1 MKPSSWPGL
10 IMFDLDGTLVETAP
24 EIAESINRTL
34 DIAGLPRLD
43 NTLIKKWIGK
53 GTAWLFGQVLEYSM
67 QDPQIRESDTYTHY
81 YPIFLNVY
89 SELSGQLSQPFDG
102 AFTCLDL
109 LKEKGYSLA
118 VVTNKDRPLTER
130 LLNQLKMNHWFDIVV
145 AGGDTPLGKPSAQ
158 PLQLALD
165 KSHKLANQSLFVG
178 DSSND
183 VRSAKSAGVPIW
195 VFSHGYNHGEPIEQE
210 NPDLVLHHFNDL
222 VHCLSTHSLVF
233 TA

>member
-1 MKPSSWPGL
+1 MSISSWPGL

-34 DIAGLPRLD
+34 DLAGLPRLD
-43 NTLIKKWIGK
+43 NALIKNWIGR
-53 GTAWLFGQVLEYSM
+53 GTAWLFGHVLEYSTK
-67 QDPQIRESDTYTHY
+67 DPHIRESDTYAHY
-81 YPIFLNVY
+81 YPLFLEIY

-102 AFTCLDL
+102 AFVCLDS

-130 LLNQLKMNHWFDIVV
+130 LLNQLNMNHWFDIVV

-158 PLQLALD
+158 PIQLALQKAHQVAD
-165 KSHKLANQSLFVG
+165 QSLFIG
-178 DSSND
+178 DSRND
-183 VRSAKSAGVPIW
+183 VHSAKNAGVPIW

-222 VHCLSTHSLVF
+222 IHCLSVHSSTLI
-233 TA
+233 A